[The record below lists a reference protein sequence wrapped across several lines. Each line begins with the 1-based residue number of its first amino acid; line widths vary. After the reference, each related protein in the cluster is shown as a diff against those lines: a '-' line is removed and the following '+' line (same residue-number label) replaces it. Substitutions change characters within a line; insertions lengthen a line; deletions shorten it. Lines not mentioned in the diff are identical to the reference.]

1 MKCLKCVSV
10 NKLWYHSWSVKRPN
24 IFMWLSFSKG
34 YGWGNSDNEKIHAIQ
49 ILRNLWA
56 QLFVIHWQSFSVR
69 YISNH
74 IILLMC
80 ISSQKISIPVLNG
93 QLSLVLS
100 CTYSIILII
109 IHKIY
114 NEKADWSR
122 AFNQYTIV
130 CEVDMIKCNI
140 WGLYCIYLLEINVCL
155 VSKTLEFS
163 VLNLLQT

>member
-1 MKCLKCVSV
+1 
-10 NKLWYHSWSVKRPN
+10 
-24 IFMWLSFSKG
+24 MWLSFTKE
-34 YGWGNSDNEKIHAIQ
+34 YGGGNSDNEKIHAIK

-56 QLFVIHWQSFSVR
+56 QLFVIHWQSLSVR
-69 YISNH
+69 CISNY

-80 ISSQKISIPVLNG
+80 ILSQKISIPVLNG
-93 QLSLVLS
+93 QLSLVCEKEQKLP
-100 CTYSIILII
+100 CKYSIILNI
-109 IHKIY
+109 IHKLY

>member
-1 MKCLKCVSV
+1 MHFKPKNFNSSIKWPVVS
-10 NKLWYHSWSVKRPN
+10 
-24 IFMWLSFSKG
+24 WL
-34 YGWGNSDNEKIHAIQ
+34 
-49 ILRNLWA
+49 
-56 QLFVIHWQSFSVR
+56 
-69 YISNH
+69 
-74 IILLMC
+74 
-80 ISSQKISIPVLNG
+80 QKE
-93 QLSLVLS
+93 QKLS

-114 NEKADWSR
+114 NEKADWSK

-163 VLNLLQT
+163 VLNLSQTYRDAQNSWMPQNYNKTIISFSFWHHAQPHSIIAHYSAVMTMDRPWSSMFLPWLFTRLPVVQFCL